1 MYQISMA
8 INSSVCVSILNQ

>member
-1 MYQISMA
+1 MA